1 MKKIK
6 GQKDLVNYSA
16 KIALE
21 FGNVARAILYSQ
33 IIYRRD
39 IKQRSEFY
47 KTDKE
52 RSLELWLWLSEIKYT
67 KKRLKDNW
75 YIITQHKRLDH
86 STSYI
91 VEENQLNTLL
101 IKLYW
106 ETYQN
111 REHCQNWRSV
121 ESELTIGN
129 AKNDDGESQNWRSV
143 ESELTI
149 GNAKNDDGESQN
161 WRSVES
167 ELTFDIRTE
176 TTTEITT
183 ESVEREEQPPPSQF
197 DKIEF
202 IWKMRDAEKR
212 GSVYLSTRNKITS
225 RNDFLTEEI
234 KKKLFNFSNLS
245 LQDFALRAEK
255 FEVIK
260 SLILA
265 KKMEKYF
272 FSRIRERDFGQFLAK
287 FNDFWG
293 TDEEIVSKLAIFTEI
308 KKALRIL
315 ATPEASSVPEQKPEL
330 TEEQRQEQKAKLEQA
345 KQQLLSKLSIAN
357 DNNTISN

>member
-47 KTDKE
+47 KTDK
-52 RSLELWLWLSEIKYT
+52 SWCDELWLWISEIRQA
-67 KKRLKDNW
+67 KKRLTEQW
-75 YIITQHKRLDH
+75 YIATSYKRLDH
-86 STSYI
+86 TTEY
-91 VEENQLNTLL
+91 VVDQNLLNTLC

-106 ETYQN
+106 ESYRN
-111 REHCQNWRSV
+111 SEH
-121 ESELTIGN
+121 
-129 AKNDDGESQNWRSV
+129 SQNLHSGMQN
-143 ESELTI
+143 LTLGNENSDI
-149 GNAKNDDGESQN
+149 GEWKNLHSGMQN
-161 WRSVES
+161 
-167 ELTFDIRTE
+167 LTLDIWTE
-176 TTTEITT
+176 ITTEITT
-183 ESVEREEQPPPSQF
+183 ESVERVEQPPPTQF

-202 IWKMRDAEKR
+202 VGKMRDAEKR
-212 GSVYLSTRNKITS
+212 GSVYLSTWNKITG

-315 ATPEASSVPEQKPEL
+315 ATPEASPVSEQKPEL
-330 TEEQRQEQKAKLEQA
+330 SEEEKQEQKAKLEQA
-345 KQQLLSKLSIAN
+345 KQQLLSKLSITN
-357 DNNTISN
+357 DRT

>member
-47 KTDKE
+47 KTDK
-52 RSLELWLWLSEIKYT
+52 SWCDELWLWISEIRQA
-67 KKRLKDNW
+67 KKRLTEQW
-75 YIITQHKRLDH
+75 YIATSYKRLDH
-86 STSYI
+86 TTEY
-91 VEENQLNTLL
+91 VVDQNLLNTLC

-106 ETYQN
+106 ESYRN
-111 REHCQNWRSV
+111 SEH
-121 ESELTIGN
+121 
-129 AKNDDGESQNWRSV
+129 SQNLHSGMQNLTLGN
-143 ESELTI
+143 ENSDISEWKNLHSGMQNLT
-149 GNAKNDDGESQN
+149 
-161 WRSVES
+161 
-167 ELTFDIRTE
+167 LDIWTKI
-176 TTTEITT
+176 TTEITT
-183 ESVEREEQPPPSQF
+183 ESVYDWEPPPPQNF
-197 DKIEF
+197 DKVEYIA
-202 IWKMRDAEKR
+202 KMRDAEKR
-212 GSVYLSTRNKITS
+212 GSVYLSTWNKITS

-293 TDEEIVSKLAIFTEI
+293 TDEEIVSKLAIFTEV

-315 ATPEASSVPEQKPEL
+315 ATPESSPVPEQKPL
-330 TEEQRQEQKAKLEQA
+330 SEEEKQEQKAKLEQA
-345 KQQLLSKLSIAN
+345 KQQLLSKLSITN
-357 DNNTISN
+357 DRT

>member
-39 IKQRSEFY
+39 IKQRSNLY
-47 KTDKE
+47 KTD
-52 RSLELWLWLSEIKYT
+52 RSWCDELWLWISEIRQA
-67 KKRLKDNW
+67 KKRLTEQW
-75 YIITQHKRLDH
+75 YIATSYKRLDH
-86 STSYI
+86 TTEY
-91 VEENQLNTLL
+91 VVDQNLLNTLC

-106 ETYQN
+106 ESYRN
-111 REHCQNWRSV
+111 SEH
-121 ESELTIGN
+121 
-129 AKNDDGESQNWRSV
+129 SQNLHSGMQN
-143 ESELTI
+143 LTLGNENSDI
-149 GNAKNDDGESQN
+149 GEWKNLHSGMQN
-161 WRSVES
+161 
-167 ELTFDIRTE
+167 LTLDIRTE

-183 ESVEREEQPPPSQF
+183 ESVEREEPPSPTQF

-202 IWKMRDAEKR
+202 VGKMRDAEKR
-212 GSVYLSTRNKITS
+212 WSVYLSHWNEITG
-225 RNDFLTEEI
+225 RKDFLTEEI
-234 KKKLFNFSNLS
+234 KKQLFNFSDLS
-245 LQDFALRAEK
+245 LEEFKARAEK

-272 FSRIRERDFGQFLAK
+272 FSKIWERDFGQFLAK

-293 TDEEIVSKLAIFTEI
+293 TDEEIVSKLAIFTEV

-315 ATPEASSVPEQKPEL
+315 ANPSEPIEPPPPPKKEQSEAEKQASKEILE
-330 TEEQRQEQKAKLEQA
+330 TQRQK
-345 KQQLLSKLSIAN
+345 LLSKLW
-357 DNNTISN
+357 T

>member
-47 KTDKE
+47 KTD
-52 RSLELWLWLSEIKYT
+52 RSWCDELWLWISEIRQA
-67 KKRLKDNW
+67 KKRLTEQW
-75 YIITQHKRLDH
+75 YIATSYKRLDH
-86 STSYI
+86 TTEY
-91 VEENQLNTLL
+91 VVDQNLLNTLC

-106 ETYQN
+106 ESYRNSEHSKNLHSGMQN
-111 REHCQNWRSV
+111 LTLGNENSDIGEWKNLHSGMQN
-121 ESELTIGN
+121 LT
-129 AKNDDGESQNWRSV
+129 
-143 ESELTI
+143 L
-149 GNAKNDDGESQN
+149 
-161 WRSVES
+161 
-167 ELTFDIRTE
+167 DIRTE

-183 ESVEREEQPPPSQF
+183 ESVERVEQPPPTQF

-202 IWKMRDAEKR
+202 VGKMRDAEKR
-212 GSVYLSTRNKITS
+212 GSVYLSTWNKITG

-272 FSRIRERDFGQFLAK
+272 FSRIRERDFGQFLTK
-287 FNDFWG
+287 FNDFGG

-315 ATPEASSVPEQKPEL
+315 ATPEASPVPEQKPL
-330 TEEQRQEQKAKLEQA
+330 SEEEKQEQKARLEQA
-345 KQQLLSKLSIAN
+345 KANLLSKLSIAN
-357 DNNTISN
+357 DRT

>member
-91 VEENQLNTLL
+91 VEETRLNTLL

-111 REHCQNWRSV
+111 KEHCQNWPSV
-121 ESELTIGN
+121 ESELTVGKVRIDN
-129 AKNDDGESQNWRSV
+129 SESQNWPSV
-143 ESELTI
+143 ESELTLVI
-149 GNAKNDDGESQN
+149 
-161 WRSVES
+161 W
-167 ELTFDIRTE
+167 TE

-183 ESVEREEQPPPSQF
+183 ESVERVEPPPPTQF

-202 IWKMRDAEKR
+202 VGKMRDAEKR
-212 GSVYLSTRNKITS
+212 WSVYLSHWNAITG
-225 RNDFLTEEI
+225 RKDFLTEEI
-234 KKKLFNFSNLS
+234 KKQLFNFSDLS
-245 LQDFALRAEK
+245 LEEFKARAEK
-255 FEVIK
+255 FEAIK
-260 SLILA
+260 MLILA

-272 FSRIRERDFGQFLAK
+272 FSKIWERDFGQFLAK

-293 TDEEIVSKLAIFTEI
+293 TDEEIVSKLAIFTEV

-315 ATPEASSVPEQKPEL
+315 ANPSEQTEAPPSPKKEQS
-330 TEEQRQEQKAKLEQA
+330 EEEKKASKEILETQRQK
-345 KQQLLSKLSIAN
+345 LLSKLS
-357 DNNTISN
+357 SQ

>member
-47 KTDKE
+47 KTDK
-52 RSLELWLWLSEIKYT
+52 SWCDELWLWISEIRQA
-67 KKRLKDNW
+67 KKRLTEQW
-75 YIITQHKRLDH
+75 YIATSYKRLDH
-86 STSYI
+86 TTEY
-91 VEENQLNTLL
+91 VVDQNLLNTLC

-106 ETYQN
+106 ESYRN
-111 REHCQNWRSV
+111 SEH
-121 ESELTIGN
+121 
-129 AKNDDGESQNWRSV
+129 SQNLHSGMQNLTLGN
-143 ESELTI
+143 ENSDISEWKNLHSGMQNLT
-149 GNAKNDDGESQN
+149 
-161 WRSVES
+161 
-167 ELTFDIRTE
+167 LDIWTKI
-176 TTTEITT
+176 TTEITT
-183 ESVEREEQPPPSQF
+183 ESVYDWEPPPPQNF
-197 DKIEF
+197 DKVEYIA
-202 IWKMRDAEKR
+202 KMRDAEKR
-212 GSVYLSTRNKITS
+212 GSVYLSTWNKITS

-315 ATPEASSVPEQKPEL
+315 ATPEASPVPEQKPL
-330 TEEQRQEQKAKLEQA
+330 SEEEKQEQKAKLEQA
-345 KQQLLSKLSIAN
+345 KQQLLSKLSITN
-357 DNNTISN
+357 DRT

>member
-47 KTDKE
+47 KTDK
-52 RSLELWLWLSEIKYT
+52 SWCNELWLWISEIRQA
-67 KKRLKDNW
+67 KKRLTEQW
-75 YIITQHKRLDH
+75 YIATSYKRLDH
-86 STSYI
+86 TTEY
-91 VEENQLNTLL
+91 VVDQNLLNTLC

-106 ETYQN
+106 ESYRN
-111 REHCQNWRSV
+111 SEH
-121 ESELTIGN
+121 
-129 AKNDDGESQNWRSV
+129 SQNLHSGMQN
-143 ESELTI
+143 LTLGNENSDI
-149 GNAKNDDGESQN
+149 GEWKNLHSGMQN
-161 WRSVES
+161 
-167 ELTFDIRTE
+167 LTLDIWTK

-183 ESVEREEQPPPSQF
+183 ESVERVEQPPPTQF

-202 IWKMRDAEKR
+202 VGKMRDAEKR
-212 GSVYLSTRNKITS
+212 GSVYLSTWNKITG

-293 TDEEIVSKLAIFTEI
+293 TDEEIVSKLAIFTEV

-315 ATPEASSVPEQKPEL
+315 ATPEASPVPEQKPEL
-330 TEEQRQEQKAKLEQA
+330 SEEEKQEQKAKLEQA
-345 KQQLLSKLSIAN
+345 KQQLLSKLSITN
-357 DNNTISN
+357 DRT

>member
-47 KTDKE
+47 KTDK
-52 RSLELWLWLSEIKYT
+52 SWCDELWLWISEIRQA
-67 KKRLKDNW
+67 KKRLTEQW
-75 YIITQHKRLDH
+75 YIATSYKRLDH
-86 STSYI
+86 TTEY
-91 VEENQLNTLL
+91 VVDLNLL
-101 IKLYW
+101 NILCIKLYW
-106 ETYQN
+106 ESYRN
-111 REHCQNWRSV
+111 SEH
-121 ESELTIGN
+121 
-129 AKNDDGESQNWRSV
+129 SQNLHSGMQN
-143 ESELTI
+143 LTLGNENSDI
-149 GNAKNDDGESQN
+149 GEWKNLHSGMQN
-161 WRSVES
+161 
-167 ELTFDIRTE
+167 LTLDIWTE
-176 TTTEITT
+176 ITTEITT
-183 ESVEREEQPPPSQF
+183 ESVERVEQPPPTQF

-202 IWKMRDAEKR
+202 IGKMRDAEKR
-212 GSVYLSTRNKITS
+212 GSVYLATRNKITG

-245 LQDFALRAEK
+245 LQDFVLRAEK

-265 KKMEKYF
+265 KRMEKYF
-272 FSRIRERDFGQFLAK
+272 FSRIRERDFGQFLTK
-287 FNDFWG
+287 FNDFGG
-293 TDEEIVSKLAIFTEI
+293 TDEEIVSKLAIFTEV

-315 ATPEASSVPEQKPEL
+315 ATPEASPAPEQKPEL
-330 TEEQRQEQKAKLEQA
+330 TEAERQEQKTKLEQA
-345 KQQLLSKLSIAN
+345 KANLLSKLSIN
-357 DNNTISN
+357 DRT

>member
-6 GQKDLVNYSA
+6 GQKDLINYSS

-111 REHCQNWRSV
+111 REHCQNWPSV
-121 ESELTIGN
+121 KSELTLGKVKSDN
-129 AKNDDGESQNWRSV
+129 SESQNWPSV
-143 ESELTI
+143 KSELT
-149 GNAKNDDGESQN
+149 
-161 WRSVES
+161 
-167 ELTFDIRTE
+167 LDIWTE
-176 TTTEITT
+176 ITTEITT
-183 ESVEREEQPPPSQF
+183 ESVERVEQPPPTQF

-202 IWKMRDAEKR
+202 VGKMRDAEKR
-212 GSVYLSTRNKITS
+212 GSVYLSTWNKITG

-293 TDEEIVSKLAIFTEI
+293 TDEEIVSKLAIFTEV

-315 ATPEASSVPEQKPEL
+315 ATPEASPVPEQKPL
-330 TEEQRQEQKAKLEQA
+330 SEEEKQGQKAKLEQA
-345 KQQLLSKLSIAN
+345 KQQLLSKLSITN
-357 DNNTISN
+357 DRT

>member
-6 GQKDLVNYSA
+6 GQKDLVNYSS

-47 KTDKE
+47 KTDK
-52 RSLELWLWLSEIKYT
+52 SWCDELWLWISEIRQA
-67 KKRLKDNW
+67 KKRLTEQW
-75 YIITQHKRLDH
+75 YIATSYKRLDH
-86 STSYI
+86 TTEY
-91 VEENQLNTLL
+91 VVDQNLLNTLC

-106 ETYQN
+106 ESYRN
-111 REHCQNWRSV
+111 SEH
-121 ESELTIGN
+121 
-129 AKNDDGESQNWRSV
+129 SQNLHSGMQN
-143 ESELTI
+143 LTL
-149 GNAKNDDGESQN
+149 GNENSDNGEWKNLHSGMQN
-161 WRSVES
+161 
-167 ELTFDIRTE
+167 LTLDIRTE

-183 ESVEREEQPPPSQF
+183 ESVYDWEPPPPQNF
-197 DKIEF
+197 DKVEYIA
-202 IWKMRDAEKR
+202 KMRDAEKR
-212 GSVYLSTRNKITS
+212 GTVYLSTWNKITG

-315 ATPEASSVPEQKPEL
+315 ATPEASPVPEQKPEL
-330 TEEQRQEQKAKLEQA
+330 SEEEKQEQKAKLELA
-345 KQQLLSKLSIAN
+345 KQQLLSKLSITN
-357 DNNTISN
+357 DRT

>member
-6 GQKDLVNYSA
+6 EQKDLVNYSA

-47 KTDKE
+47 KTDK
-52 RSLELWLWLSEIKYT
+52 SWCDELWLWISEIRQA
-67 KKRLKDNW
+67 KKRLTEQW
-75 YIITQHKRLDH
+75 YIATSYKRLDH
-86 STSYI
+86 TTEY
-91 VEENQLNTLL
+91 VVDQNLLNTLC

-106 ETYQN
+106 ESYRN
-111 REHCQNWRSV
+111 SEH
-121 ESELTIGN
+121 
-129 AKNDDGESQNWRSV
+129 SQNLHSGMQN
-143 ESELTI
+143 LTLGNENSDI
-149 GNAKNDDGESQN
+149 GEWKNLHSGVQN
-161 WRSVES
+161 
-167 ELTFDIRTE
+167 LTLDIRTE

-183 ESVEREEQPPPSQF
+183 ESVERVEQPPPTQF

-202 IWKMRDAEKR
+202 AGKMRDAEKR
-212 GSVYLSTRNKITS
+212 GSVYLLTWNKITG

-272 FSRIRERDFGQFLAK
+272 FSRIRERDFGQFLTK
-287 FNDFWG
+287 FNDFGG
-293 TDEEIVSKLAIFTEI
+293 TDEEIVSKLAIFTEV

-315 ATPEASSVPEQKPEL
+315 ATPEASPVPEQKPEL
-330 TEEQRQEQKAKLEQA
+330 TEAERQEQKAKLEQA
-345 KQQLLSKLSIAN
+345 KANLLSKLSIAN
-357 DNNTISN
+357 DRT

>member
-111 REHCQNWRSV
+111 REHCQNWPSV
-121 ESELTIGN
+121 KSELTLGKVKSDN
-129 AKNDDGESQNWRSV
+129 SESQNWPSV
-143 ESELTI
+143 KSELT
-149 GNAKNDDGESQN
+149 
-161 WRSVES
+161 
-167 ELTFDIRTE
+167 LDIWTE
-176 TTTEITT
+176 ITTEITT
-183 ESVEREEQPPPSQF
+183 ESVERVEQPPPTQF

-202 IWKMRDAEKR
+202 VGKMRDAEKR
-212 GSVYLSTRNKITS
+212 GSVYLSHWNEITG

-272 FSRIRERDFGQFLAK
+272 FSRIRERDFGQFLTK
-287 FNDFWG
+287 FNDFGG

-315 ATPEASSVPEQKPEL
+315 ATPEASPVPEQKLEL
-330 TEEQRQEQKAKLEQA
+330 SEEEKQEQKAKLEQA
-345 KQQLLSKLSIAN
+345 KQQLLSKLSITN
-357 DNNTISN
+357 DRT

>member
-6 GQKDLVNYSA
+6 GQKDLVNYSS

-111 REHCQNWRSV
+111 KEHCQNWPSV
-121 ESELTIGN
+121 KSELTLGKVKSDN
-129 AKNDDGESQNWRSV
+129 SESQNWPSV
-143 ESELTI
+143 KSELT
-149 GNAKNDDGESQN
+149 
-161 WRSVES
+161 
-167 ELTFDIRTE
+167 LDIWTEITTE
-176 TTTEITT
+176 TTTES
-183 ESVEREEQPPPSQF
+183 EYEDKQPPPPQNF
-197 DKIEF
+197 DKVEYIA
-202 IWKMRDAEKR
+202 KMRDAEKR
-212 GSVYLSTRNKITS
+212 GIYRLTIWNNLTWRQ
-225 RNDFLTEEI
+225 DFLTAEMKKQFVLLNSVSLEEF
-234 KKKLFNFSNLS
+234 KS
-245 LQDFALRAEK
+245 RAEK
-255 FEVIK
+255 FEAIK
-260 SLILA
+260 TLILA

-272 FSRIRERDFGQFLAK
+272 FSKIWERDLEKFLAK
-287 FNDFWG
+287 FNDFG
-293 TDEEIVSKLAIFTEI
+293 AEDEQIISKLAMFGEE

-315 ATPEASSVPEQKPEL
+315 ATPSEPTELPPPPKKEQSEEEKQASKEILE
-330 TEEQRQEQKAKLEQA
+330 TQRQK
-345 KQQLLSKLSIAN
+345 LLSKLS
-357 DNNTISN
+357 TQ

>member
-47 KTDKE
+47 KTDK
-52 RSLELWLWLSEIKYT
+52 SWCDELWLWISEIRQA
-67 KKRLKDNW
+67 KKRLTEQW
-75 YIITQHKRLDH
+75 YIVTSYKRLDH
-86 STSYI
+86 TTEY
-91 VEENQLNTLL
+91 VVDQNLLNTLC

-106 ETYQN
+106 ESYRN
-111 REHCQNWRSV
+111 SEH
-121 ESELTIGN
+121 
-129 AKNDDGESQNWRSV
+129 SQNLHSGMQN
-143 ESELTI
+143 LT
-149 GNAKNDDGESQN
+149 
-161 WRSVES
+161 
-167 ELTFDIRTE
+167 LDIRTE

-183 ESVEREEQPPPSQF
+183 ESVYDWEPPPPQNF
-197 DKIEF
+197 DKVEYIA
-202 IWKMRDAEKR
+202 KMRDAEKR
-212 GSVYLSTRNKITS
+212 GSVYLSTRNKITN

-315 ATPEASSVPEQKPEL
+315 ATPEASPVPEQKPEL
-330 TEEQRQEQKAKLEQA
+330 SEEEKQEQKAKLELA

>member
-47 KTDKE
+47 KTDK
-52 RSLELWLWLSEIKYT
+52 SWCDELWLWISEIRQA
-67 KKRLKDNW
+67 KKRLTEQW
-75 YIITQHKRLDH
+75 YIATSYKRLDH
-86 STSYI
+86 TTEY
-91 VEENQLNTLL
+91 VVDLNLL
-101 IKLYW
+101 NILCIKLYW
-106 ETYQN
+106 ESYRN
-111 REHCQNWRSV
+111 SEH
-121 ESELTIGN
+121 
-129 AKNDDGESQNWRSV
+129 SQNLHSGMQN
-143 ESELTI
+143 LTL
-149 GNAKNDDGESQN
+149 GNENSDNGEWKNLHSGMQN
-161 WRSVES
+161 
-167 ELTFDIRTE
+167 LTLDIRTE

-183 ESVEREEQPPPSQF
+183 ESVYDWEPPPPQNF
-197 DKIEF
+197 DKVGYIA
-202 IWKMRDAEKR
+202 KMRDAEKR
-212 GSVYLSTRNKITS
+212 GSVYLSTWNKITG

-293 TDEEIVSKLAIFTEI
+293 TDEEIVSKLAIFTEV

-315 ATPEASSVPEQKPEL
+315 ATPEASPAPEQKPEL
-330 TEEQRQEQKAKLEQA
+330 TEEQKQEQKAKLEQA
-345 KQQLLSKLSIAN
+345 KQQLLSKLSITN
-357 DNNTISN
+357 DRT

>member
-129 AKNDDGESQNWRSV
+129 AKNDDSESQNWLSV
-143 ESELTI
+143 KSELT
-149 GNAKNDDGESQN
+149 
-161 WRSVES
+161 
-167 ELTFDIRTE
+167 LDIRTE

-183 ESVEREEQPPPSQF
+183 ESVYDWEPPPPQNF
-197 DKIEF
+197 DKVGYIA
-202 IWKMRDAEKR
+202 KMRDAEKR
-212 GSVYLSTRNKITS
+212 GSVYLSTWNKITG

-293 TDEEIVSKLAIFTEI
+293 TDEEIVSKLAIFTEV

-315 ATPEASSVPEQKPEL
+315 ATPEASPAPEQKPEL
-330 TEEQRQEQKAKLEQA
+330 TEEQKQEQKAKLEQA
-345 KQQLLSKLSIAN
+345 KQQLLSKLSITN
-357 DNNTISN
+357 DRT

>member
-111 REHCQNWRSV
+111 REHCQNWLSV
-121 ESELTIGN
+121 
-129 AKNDDGESQNWRSV
+129 K
-143 ESELTI
+143 
-149 GNAKNDDGESQN
+149 
-161 WRSVES
+161 S
-167 ELTFDIRTE
+167 ELTFDTRTE

-183 ESVEREEQPPPSQF
+183 ESVERVEQPPPTQF

-202 IWKMRDAEKR
+202 VGKMRDVEKR
-212 GSVYLSTRNKITS
+212 WSVYLSHWNEITG

-245 LQDFALRAEK
+245 LQDFVLRVEK

-287 FNDFWG
+287 FNDFWW
-293 TDEEIVSKLAIFTEI
+293 TDEEIVSKLAIFTEV

-315 ATPEASSVPEQKPEL
+315 TTPEALPVPEQKPEL
-330 TEEQRQEQKAKLEQA
+330 SEEEKQEQKAKLEQA
-345 KQQLLSKLSIAN
+345 KQQLLSKLSITN
-357 DNNTISN
+357 DRT

>member
-47 KTDKE
+47 KTDK
-52 RSLELWLWLSEIKYT
+52 SWCDELWLWISEIRQA
-67 KKRLKDNW
+67 KKRLTEQW
-75 YIITQHKRLDH
+75 YIATSYKRLDH
-86 STSYI
+86 TTEY
-91 VEENQLNTLL
+91 VVDQNLLNTLC

-106 ETYQN
+106 ESYRN
-111 REHCQNWRSV
+111 SEH
-121 ESELTIGN
+121 
-129 AKNDDGESQNWRSV
+129 SQNLHSGMQN
-143 ESELTI
+143 LTLGNENSDI
-149 GNAKNDDGESQN
+149 GEWKNLHSGMQN
-161 WRSVES
+161 
-167 ELTFDIRTE
+167 LTLDIWTE
-176 TTTEITT
+176 ITTEITT
-183 ESVEREEQPPPSQF
+183 ESVERVEQPPPTQF

-202 IWKMRDAEKR
+202 VGKMRDAEKR
-212 GSVYLSTRNKITS
+212 GSVYLSTWNKITG

-293 TDEEIVSKLAIFTEI
+293 TDEEIVSKLAIFTEV

-315 ATPEASSVPEQKPEL
+315 ATPEASPAPEQKPEL
-330 TEEQRQEQKAKLEQA
+330 SEEEKQEQKSKLEMA

-357 DNNTISN
+357 DRT

>member
-47 KTDKE
+47 KTDK
-52 RSLELWLWLSEIKYT
+52 SWCDELWLWISEIRQA
-67 KKRLKDNW
+67 KKRLTEQW
-75 YIITQHKRLDH
+75 YIATSYKRLDH
-86 STSYI
+86 TTEY
-91 VEENQLNTLL
+91 VVDQNLLNILC

-106 ETYQN
+106 ESYRN
-111 REHCQNWRSV
+111 SEH
-121 ESELTIGN
+121 
-129 AKNDDGESQNWRSV
+129 SQNLHSGMQN
-143 ESELTI
+143 LTL
-149 GNAKNDDGESQN
+149 GNENSDNGEWKNLHSGMQN
-161 WRSVES
+161 
-167 ELTFDIRTE
+167 LTLDIRTE

-183 ESVEREEQPPPSQF
+183 ESVYDWEPPPPQNF
-197 DKIEF
+197 DKVGYIA
-202 IWKMRDAEKR
+202 KMRDAEKR
-212 GSVYLSTRNKITS
+212 GSVYLSTWNKITG

-272 FSRIRERDFGQFLAK
+272 FSRIRERDFGQFLTK
-287 FNDFWG
+287 FNDFGG
-293 TDEEIVSKLAIFTEI
+293 TDEEIVSKLAIFTEV

-315 ATPEASSVPEQKPEL
+315 ATPEASPVPEQKPEL
-330 TEEQRQEQKAKLEQA
+330 TEAERQEQKAKIEQA
-345 KQQLLSKLSIAN
+345 KANLLSKLSIAN
-357 DNNTISN
+357 DRT

>member
-1 MKKIK
+1 MRKLK

-33 IIYRRD
+33 IIYWRD

-111 REHCQNWRSV
+111 KEHCQNWPSV
-121 ESELTIGN
+121 KSELTLGKVKSDN
-129 AKNDDGESQNWRSV
+129 SESQNWPSV
-143 ESELTI
+143 KSELT
-149 GNAKNDDGESQN
+149 
-161 WRSVES
+161 
-167 ELTFDIRTE
+167 LDIWTEITTE
-176 TTTEITT
+176 TTTES
-183 ESVEREEQPPPSQF
+183 EYEDKQPPPPQNF
-197 DKIEF
+197 DKVEYIA
-202 IWKMRDAEKR
+202 KMRDAEKR
-212 GSVYLSTRNKITS
+212 GIYRLTIWNNLTWRQ
-225 RNDFLTEEI
+225 DFLTAEMKKQFVLLNSVSLEEF
-234 KKKLFNFSNLS
+234 KS
-245 LQDFALRAEK
+245 RAEK
-255 FEVIK
+255 FEAIK
-260 SLILA
+260 TLILA

-272 FSRIRERDFGQFLAK
+272 FSKIWERDLEKFLAK
-287 FNDFWG
+287 FNDFG
-293 TDEEIVSKLAIFTEI
+293 AEDEQIISKLAMFGEE

-315 ATPEASSVPEQKPEL
+315 ATPSEPTELPPPPKKEQSEEEKQASKEILE
-330 TEEQRQEQKAKLEQA
+330 TQRQK
-345 KQQLLSKLSIAN
+345 LLSKLS
-357 DNNTISN
+357 TQ

>member
-111 REHCQNWRSV
+111 REHCQNWLSV
-121 ESELTIGN
+121 KSELTIGN
-129 AKNDDGESQNWRSV
+129 AKNDDGESQNWLSV
-143 ESELTI
+143 
-149 GNAKNDDGESQN
+149 K
-161 WRSVES
+161 S
-167 ELTFDIRTE
+167 ELTFDTRTE

-183 ESVEREEQPPPSQF
+183 ESVERVEQPPPTQF

-202 IWKMRDAEKR
+202 VGKMRDVEKR
-212 GSVYLSTRNKITS
+212 WSVYLSHWNEITG

-245 LQDFALRAEK
+245 LQDFVLRVEK

-287 FNDFWG
+287 FNDFWW
-293 TDEEIVSKLAIFTEI
+293 TDEEIVSKLAIFTEV

-315 ATPEASSVPEQKPEL
+315 TTPEALPVPEQKPEL
-330 TEEQRQEQKAKLEQA
+330 SEEEKQEQKAKLEQA
-345 KQQLLSKLSIAN
+345 KQQLLSKLSITN
-357 DNNTISN
+357 DRT

>member
-47 KTDKE
+47 KTDK
-52 RSLELWLWLSEIKYT
+52 SWCDELWLWISEIRQA
-67 KKRLKDNW
+67 KKRLTEQW
-75 YIITQHKRLDH
+75 YIATSYKRLDH
-86 STSYI
+86 TTEY
-91 VEENQLNTLL
+91 VVDQNLLNTLC

-106 ETYQN
+106 ESYRN
-111 REHCQNWRSV
+111 SEH
-121 ESELTIGN
+121 
-129 AKNDDGESQNWRSV
+129 SQNLHSGMQN
-143 ESELTI
+143 LTLGNENSDI
-149 GNAKNDDGESQN
+149 GEWKNLHSGMQN
-161 WRSVES
+161 
-167 ELTFDIRTE
+167 LTLDIWTE
-176 TTTEITT
+176 ITTEITT
-183 ESVEREEQPPPSQF
+183 ESVERVEQPPPTQF

-202 IWKMRDAEKR
+202 VGKMRDAEKR
-212 GSVYLSTRNKITS
+212 GSVYLLTWNKITG

-245 LQDFALRAEK
+245 LQDFSLRAEK

-293 TDEEIVSKLAIFTEI
+293 TDEEIVSKLAIFTEV

-315 ATPEASSVPEQKPEL
+315 ATPEASPVPEQKPEL
-330 TEEQRQEQKAKLEQA
+330 SEEEKQEQKAKLEQA
-345 KQQLLSKLSIAN
+345 KANLLSKLSIAN
-357 DNNTISN
+357 DRT